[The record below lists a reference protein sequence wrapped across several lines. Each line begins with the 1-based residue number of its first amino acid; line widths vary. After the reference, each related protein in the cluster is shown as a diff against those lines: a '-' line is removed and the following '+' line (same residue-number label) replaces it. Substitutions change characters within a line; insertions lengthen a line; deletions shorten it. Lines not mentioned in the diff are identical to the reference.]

1 MNIKKLHLKNIRGV
15 SNMLMVYSGSDID
28 FLDTTYNIEGECHR
42 MNIPTRF
49 YPDRRLLLAGNTTII
64 YNQSGNLSKTWK
76 ADYIGDNYLTIL
88 ELIRKDNGK

>member
-1 MNIKKLHLKNIRGV
+1 MRIIF
-15 SNMLMVYSGSDID
+15 SGSDID

-49 YPDRRLLLAGNTTII
+49 YPGRRLLLAGNTTII
-64 YNQSGNLSKTWK
+64 YNQSGNLSNAWK

>member
-1 MNIKKLHLKNIRGV
+1 MRIN
-15 SNMLMVYSGSDID
+15 YSGTDIG
-28 FLDTTYNIEGECHR
+28 FFDTVYNLEGECHR

-49 YPDRRLLLAGNTTII
+49 YPDRRLLLAGNTTIMH
-64 YNQSGNLSKTWK
+64 NRSGNLSKAWK

>member
-1 MNIKKLHLKNIRGV
+1 MRIIF
-15 SNMLMVYSGSDID
+15 SGSDID
-28 FLDTTYNIEGECHR
+28 FLDTTYNIEGECRR

-64 YNQSGNLSKTWK
+64 YNQSENLSKTWK
-76 ADYIGDNYLTIL
+76 ADYIGGNYLTIL

>member
-1 MNIKKLHLKNIRGV
+1 
-15 SNMLMVYSGSDID
+15 MLLVCTSTDID

-49 YPDRRLLLAGNTTII
+49 YPDKRTLLAGNTTVIHRRP
-64 YNQSGNLSKTWK
+64 GDTEGLRR

-88 ELIRKDNGK
+88 ELVRKDNGK

>member
-1 MNIKKLHLKNIRGV
+1 
-15 SNMLMVYSGSDID
+15 MLMVYSGSDID
-28 FLDTTYNIEGECHR
+28 FLDITYNIEGECHR
-42 MNIPTRF
+42 MDIPTSF

>member
-1 MNIKKLHLKNIRGV
+1 MRIIF
-15 SNMLMVYSGSDID
+15 SGSDID

-49 YPDRRLLLAGNTTII
+49 YPDRRLLLAGNTTVI
-64 YNQSGNLSKTWK
+64 YSKSGNLSKTWK

>member
-1 MNIKKLHLKNIRGV
+1 MRIIFL
-15 SNMLMVYSGSDID
+15 GSDID
-28 FLDTTYNIEGECHR
+28 FLNTTYNIEGECHR

-64 YNQSGNLSKTWK
+64 YNQSENLSKAWK

>member
-1 MNIKKLHLKNIRGV
+1 
-15 SNMLMVYSGSDID
+15 MLLVYSGSDID
-28 FLDTTYNIEGECHR
+28 LLGTTYNIEGECHR

-49 YPDRRLLLAGNTTII
+49 YPDRRLLLLGNTTIL
-64 YNQSGNLSKTWK
+64 YNQSVNLSNAWK

>member
-1 MNIKKLHLKNIRGV
+1 MRIIF
-15 SNMLMVYSGSDID
+15 SGSDID

-49 YPDRRLLLAGNTTII
+49 YPDRCLLLAGNTTAI
-64 YNQSGNLSKTWK
+64 YSKSGNLSKIWK

>member
-1 MNIKKLHLKNIRGV
+1 
-15 SNMLMVYSGSDID
+15 
-28 FLDTTYNIEGECHR
+28 

-49 YPDRRLLLAGNTTII
+49 YPDRRLLLAGNTTVI
-64 YNQSGNLSKTWK
+64 YNRTGNLSKTWK